1 MKKTTVG
8 DSGLTDTR
16 SPTAIGFAWASRVT
30 TISMQMVLLGLIGYW
45 LDNKLEIRGLFT
57 LLGFSVGMTF
67 GTWQL
72 IRFTRQPERTVS
84 ETGDRR

>member
-8 DSGLTDTR
+8 ESGITDTR
-16 SPTAIGFAWASRVT
+16 SPTAIGLAWASRVT
-30 TISMQMVLLGLIGYW
+30 TISTQMVLLGLSGYW

-72 IRFTRQPERTVS
+72 IRFTRQPERSVS
-84 ETGDRR
+84 ETGDGR